1 MTARILLFPRDPN
14 QTVHNLTQWAAQ
26 RNGRIRAV
34 PVNGGKGPIA
44 LRLRPTENRTTVAVP
59 FPSTNEK
66 V

>member
-34 PVNGGKGPIA
+34 PVNGGTGA
-44 LRLRPTENRTTVAVP
+44 MVLRLRPEKTCDTVVVHKRTL
-59 FPSTNEK
+59 
-66 V
+66 

>member
-34 PVNGGKGPIA
+34 PVNGGKGAMI
-44 LRLRPTENRTTVAVP
+44 LRLRPEKTCATVVIHQRTL
-59 FPSTNEK
+59 
-66 V
+66 